1 MLARLIVIL
10 ALLLAQRAG
19 LAHELW
25 HLQPEAGEP
34 AQQTL
39 CDFHDVLGAVL
50 GGADAPANA
59 PALAQLGDAPAFR
72 SSRTHFQA
80 ERRLRGARDPP
91 YSVPK

>member
-25 HLQPEAGEP
+25 HLQPDAGEP

-59 PALAQLGDAPAFR
+59 PVLAQLGDAPAFR
-72 SSRTHFQA
+72 FSRTHLQTQ
-80 ERRLRGARDPP
+80 RRLCAARDPP
-91 YSVPK
+91 SSLPN

>member
-1 MLARLIVIL
+1 VLARLIVIL

-25 HLQPEAGEP
+25 HLQPDAGEP
-34 AQQTL
+34 AQKTL

-59 PALAQLGDAPAFR
+59 LVLEQFGDAPAVRF
-72 SSRTHFQA
+72 SPPHPQTQ
-80 ERRLRGARDPP
+80 RRLCGARDPP
-91 YSVPK
+91 GTFPE